1 MTARVLYLIRHGRS
15 DLEWSGTPFPT
26 ARGEQWDPPL
36 SEEGRRQAELLAERL
51 LVMELEPFA
60 VYASPLR
67 RARETAEAFAARA
80 GLEVRIEEDLA
91 EAHIGGWE
99 GKPFEELIENDP
111 DLVHHLRHQRAI
123 WHRAPGAEREDRFRD
138 RVRAAVEGL
147 LARHPEENLLL
158 FAHGG
163 VINAYCG
170 EVMGLRR
177 EMFFLP
183 ENTSVNSVDV
193 DGDDR
198 IVRFL
203 NDVLHLT
210 DPHFFRDAPTPTPS
224 DP

>member
-1 MTARVLYLIRHGRS
+1 VTARVLYLIRHGRS
-15 DLEWSGTPFPT
+15 NFGWSGTPFAT

-36 SEEGRRQAELLAERL
+36 SPEGRRQAELLAERL
-51 LVMELEPFA
+51 LQMDLDPFV

-67 RARETAEAFAARA
+67 RARETADAFARRV
-80 GLEVRIEEDLA
+80 GVDVRVEEDLA

-99 GKPFEELIENDP
+99 GVPFEELVEEDP
-111 DLVHHLRHQRAI
+111 DLAHHVRNQRAI
-123 WHRAPGAEREDRFRD
+123 WHRAPGAEREDRFRA
-138 RVRAAVEGL
+138 RVREIVEEL
-147 LARHPEENLLL
+147 LLRHPDGNLLL

-170 EVMGLRR
+170 DLLGLAQ

-193 DGDDR
+193 DGR
-198 IVRFL
+198 ARTVRFL

-210 DPHFFRDAPTPTPS
+210 DPYFFRGEQPVTPS